1 MLIRKRNNIV
11 DFLLTLLIYD
21 LTSYFYSSRKRKKDI
36 GKIKRGWG
44 ENNFYKI
51 SSAKQTY
58 FSLNLF
64 HLKFYK
70 LRIIAVHVYFRSFY

>member
-11 DFLLTLLIYD
+11 DFLLTLLIYN
-21 LTSYFYSSRKRKKDI
+21 LTSYFYSSRKRKKGI
-36 GKIKRGWG
+36 SKIKRLR

-51 SSAKQTY
+51 SSVKQTY

-70 LRIIAVHVYFRSFY
+70 LRIIAIHVYFRSFY